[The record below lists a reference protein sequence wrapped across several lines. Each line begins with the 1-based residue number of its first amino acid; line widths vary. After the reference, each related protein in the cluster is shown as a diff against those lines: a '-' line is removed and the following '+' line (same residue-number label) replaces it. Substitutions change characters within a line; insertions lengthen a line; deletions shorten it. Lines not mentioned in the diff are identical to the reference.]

1 MKLDKEMGS
10 ILGPE
15 LTIDGDVKVTGSL
28 LIYGTVNGNI
38 KSQAS
43 IRTAKGSIVK
53 GDIIGNNAEIHGVVE
68 GDLIIDGKILLGNES
83 AVNGNLKSG
92 TLVIQEGAKFAGSCD
107 MTKKSGCLIK
117 VKRNSNDW
125 VKFSGIGI
133 QMTVTVIICLY
144 LGKWI
149 GSKYNY
155 EQTGILLG
163 TFFGL
168 FTSIY
173 NLFKQINK

>member
-15 LTIDGDVKVTGSL
+15 LKIDGDVTVTGSL

-53 GDIIGNNAEIHGVVE
+53 GDIIGKNAEIHGLVE
-68 GDLIIDGKILLGNES
+68 GDLAIDGKILLGDKS
-83 AVNGNLKSG
+83 VVNGNLKSG

-107 MTKKSGCLIK
+107 MASN
-117 VKRNSNDW
+117 NS
-125 VKFSGIGI
+125 K
-133 QMTVTVIICLY
+133 
-144 LGKWI
+144 
-149 GSKYNY
+149 
-155 EQTGILLG
+155 
-163 TFFGL
+163 
-168 FTSIY
+168 
-173 NLFKQINK
+173 